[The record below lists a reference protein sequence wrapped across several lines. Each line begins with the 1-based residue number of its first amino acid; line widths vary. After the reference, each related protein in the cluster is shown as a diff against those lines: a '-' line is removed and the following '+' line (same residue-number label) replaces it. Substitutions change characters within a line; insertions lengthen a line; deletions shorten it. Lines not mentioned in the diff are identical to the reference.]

1 MTIIQKNFDKLYTIA
16 SDVAPPIV
24 VDNKMVIPARNLG
37 AIPGH
42 PLNPAPQETIFI
54 PKCYLVFEGVKKSIR
69 ELWHYVADPPESG
82 HFKTVEPSSSIVD
95 GPFPE
100 LGEPVESFLIEGVM
114 LFPHAWVSW
123 EIESVSFYLELDST
137 NQPNFI
143 EKDLIQ
149 VN

>member
-1 MTIIQKNFDKLYTIA
+1 MTIIQNNFDKLYTIA
-16 SDVAPPIV
+16 SDLEPPIV
-24 VDNKMVIPARNLG
+24 VGNKIVIPARNLG
-37 AIPGH
+37 LIPGH

-54 PKCYLVFEGVKKSIR
+54 PKCYLVFEKVKKSIR

-82 HFKTVEPSSSIVD
+82 HFRTVEPSSSIDD

-114 LFPHAWVSW
+114 LVPHAWVSW
-123 EIESVSFYLELDST
+123 EIESVSFYLEVESIDRANL
-137 NQPNFI
+137 I